1 MSMRQ
6 GGTKTFLR
14 PRHDSDV
21 GWHELMVDFVGSR
34 VEMRKAEQ
42 TREPW
47 VLYPDT
53 WKFEI
58 WNLIVFL
65 SLVYTTIFTPIQA
78 ALWQNATITDP
89 AAWPY
94 AFTADRIVDIV
105 FILDIAVTFRIAIP
119 DDSGQFWFDRT
130 IVSERYRHSIRFVI
144 DVIAAVPW
152 ELALAIAEKYT
163 AERLVR
169 RVYRYTHSLN
179 QLTNFLTTGTSR
191 ETSSCSSIV
200 DDSRNVGTFDQCT
213 ERIVSVHHNKCGI
226 FYVCTY

>member
-1 MSMRQ
+1 MTVKTGSVKRRASVKGRSPRNLGELRRSLRR
-6 GGTKTFLR
+6 GGTKSFLR
-14 PRHDSDV
+14 PRHDSDI
-21 GWHELMVDFVGSR
+21 GWHELMVDYVGSHI
-34 VEMRKAEQ
+34 EMRKAEQ

-53 WKFEI
+53 WKFKI

-78 ALWQNATITDP
+78 ALWQDATLTDP
-89 AAWPY
+89 GGWPHV
-94 AFTADRIVDIV
+94 FTADRIVDIV
-105 FILDIAVTFRIAIP
+105 FILDILVTFRIAIP
-119 DDSGQFWFDRT
+119 DDSGHFWFDKD
-130 IVSERYRHSIRFVI
+130 IVSSRYRHSIRFVI

-169 RVYRYTHSLN
+169 RCTLTESTHLN
-179 QLTNFLTTGTSR
+179 QLSQFSTTGTSR

-200 DDSRNVGTFDQCT
+200 EDS
-213 ERIVSVHHNKCGI
+213 
-226 FYVCTY
+226 